1 MTMNGLA
8 MPDLSRGEPIDRWSD
23 DYRQHGPAIL
33 RYVRRMA
40 KDDDTAADLLH
51 ETFARALSA
60 RAVPADEHGRRR
72 WLFRVATNVAI
83 DHLRRSR
90 RFRWVPFGENES
102 HQREPFD
109 AEADQVRSAVR
120 SIPPE
125 QAVVLILRVQ
135 EGRSRSEIAEMLGIS
150 DAAVKSRL
158 ARARE
163 NFAAAYR
170 RLERG
175 LTR

>member
-1 MTMNGLA
+1 MSELA
-8 MPDLSRGEPIDRWSD
+8 VPDLSRAELKERWSD

-33 RYVRRMA
+33 RYVRRIA

-60 RAVPADEHGRRR
+60 SSAPADEIGRRR
-72 WLFRVATNVAI
+72 WLFRVATNLAI
-83 DHLRRSR
+83 DHVRRSR
-90 RFRWVPFGENES
+90 RFRWLPLSEREIDQG
-102 HQREPFD
+102 EPFD
-109 AEADQVRSAVR
+109 AEANLVRSAVR
-120 SIPPE
+120 SIAPD

-135 EGRSRSEIAEMLGIS
+135 EGHSRAEIAEILGVS
-150 DAAVKSRL
+150 EAAVKSRL

-175 LTR
+175 LAR